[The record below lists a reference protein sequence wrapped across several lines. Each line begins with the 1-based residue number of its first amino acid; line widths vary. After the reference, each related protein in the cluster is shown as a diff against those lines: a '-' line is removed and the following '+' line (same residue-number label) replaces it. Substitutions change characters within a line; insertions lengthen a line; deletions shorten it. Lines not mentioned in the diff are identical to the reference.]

1 MTDRADR
8 TPLPIETRYA
18 GCRFRSRL
26 EARWAVFLD
35 TLGIAWEYEPQG
47 YLVGPKR
54 RPYLPDFWLPG
65 ERLWVEVKGSDAQL
79 DIELLVD
86 AAFPDLGLPATGRTT
101 DDFGRDVRILILGPI
116 ARGLKPWTC
125 RAAGFGAVQPAPSLL
140 LYGEGRVMQTDGV
153 FTKAGVWSDCDG
165 PTVANAEREIRWG
178 TRSIW
183 EPSLVEGSEWLSA
196 SPDPEVH
203 RAYEAARSARFEH
216 GESGP
221 R

>member
-1 MTDRADR
+1 MGNERQADPR
-8 TPLPIETRYA
+8 PIQTRYA

-26 EARWAVFLD
+26 EARWAVFFD
-35 TLGIAWEYEPQG
+35 TLGIEWEYEPQG

-101 DDFGRDVRILILGPI
+101 EHYDRDVRVLILGPI
-116 ARGLKPWTC
+116 ARGPRPWVHGDRTY
-125 RAAGFGAVQPAPSLL
+125 GAIEPGMSLL
-140 LYGEGRVMQTDGV
+140 LHGEGMVIQTGGH
-153 FTKAGVWSDCDG
+153 FTNAGVWSDSDG
-165 PTVANAEREIRWG
+165 PAVANHIREIQWQ
-178 TRSIW
+178 TREIW
-183 EPSLVEGSEWLSA
+183 EPDLVGASEWYCA
-196 SPDPEVH
+196 SQEPGVQQ
-203 RAYEAARSARFEH
+203 AYEAARSARFEH
-216 GESGP
+216 GESGA